1 MIPRDLSGILAERC
15 SECSL
20 ALNEYGRVRAG
31 LIAFPS
37 RREGGCTI
45 FRTGCLV
52 MRLSQ
57 LNGKTMKDGVA
68 WLGCR
73 PRLAYGK
80 VMRFSRNSSETDQAE
95 NIIDPNSF
103 GYNLKA
109 GRLSLDT
116 TDFVFSACGI
126 IPFLDV
132 FFISLNPR

>member
-15 SECSL
+15 RECSL
-20 ALNEYGRVRAG
+20 ALDEYGRIRAV

-45 FRTGCLV
+45 FKTGCLV
-52 MRLSQ
+52 MRQSQ
-57 LNGKTMKDGVA
+57 LNGKKDGVE

-80 VMRFSRNSSETDQAE
+80 AMRFSRKASNSSETDQAE

-132 FFISLNPR
+132 FFFL